1 MRILRASALVLC
13 VALPMAAVETQVWEH
28 AYFADFA
35 QGSLNKLS
43 LSSNGRLT
51 PGPVV
56 GELYDAST
64 AILWA
69 IAMDSKGN
77 VFAGGGGVGGSKAK
91 LVQIDGGAGG
101 RSKILAEL
109 DGMAVQAIAIDKQD
123 RVYAATSPDGK
134 IYRVDSGGKAEVFY
148 DPKTKYIWAMA
159 FAPSGD
165 LFVATG
171 DDGQIHRVT
180 PSGAG
185 SVFYRT
191 EETHVRSLVIDG
203 NGNIIAGTDPSGIVL
218 RISPAGQGF
227 ILYEAAKRE
236 VTALAIEANGT
247 VFAAVTGIKTAASAP
262 SAPPPQRPA
271 DAGTVLTPLPP
282 PPSATAAPAGV
293 PGGSD
298 IFRINTD
305 GYARKVWSHAQDVVF
320 ALAFDAQGKPIAG
333 TGNRGL
339 LYRLDSDFEWT
350 RFADLNPSQI
360 TALTVAKDGRIFAAT
375 GNIGQV
381 FSIGPQREASGTYES
396 PVLDANGF
404 SYWGRIT
411 SLTEGNGAVAYETR
425 SGNVS
430 RAQKDWSPWGKLN
443 GDRIISPAARFLQYR
458 ATVTGATELY
468 DVTTAYEMKNIAPV
482 VEMVA
487 ATPPNYKFPAP
498 AEPGTAVATPATLT
512 LPAIGRAASASG
524 PADAGVNT
532 PALTW
537 SKGQVGVRWL
547 ATDENRDTLRFKV
560 EMRGENETT
569 WKPLR
574 ANLAERFYSFDS
586 TAFTDGKY
594 RVRITASDA
603 PSNISEQ
610 ALSSSRESDRFLIDN
625 TPPEISRLAGTVT
638 GTKITVRLHAKD
650 ALNIL
655 AKAEY
660 SVNGGEWKVVEPTTR
675 ITDSEEHDYQFEF
688 DRPGNAPAET
698 TIAVRV
704 RDAFENEAVAKTV
717 VR

>member
-51 PGPVV
+51 PEPVV
-56 GELYDAST
+56 RELYDAST

-91 LVQIDGGAGG
+91 LVQIDAGAGG

-236 VTALAIEANGT
+236 VAALAVAANGT
-247 VFAAVTGIKTAASAP
+247 VFAAVTGIKSAASAP
-262 SAPPPQRPA
+262 PPPAAQRPPG
-271 DAGTVLTPLPP
+271 AGTVLTPLPP
-282 PPSATAAPAGV
+282 PPSATAATTGV

-430 RAQKDWSPWGKLN
+430 RAQKVWSPWGKLN

-498 AEPGTAVATPATLT
+498 AEPGGTPATPATLT
-512 LPAIGRAASASG
+512 LPAIGRPAASTATDAAAS
-524 PADAGVNT
+524 T

-547 ATDENRDTLRFKV
+547 ATDENRDTLRFTV
-560 EMRGENETT
+560 EIRGESETT

-586 TAFTDGKY
+586 TSFADGKY

-625 TPPEISRLAGTVT
+625 TPPEISRLAGTVN
-638 GTKITVRLHAKD
+638 GAKITVRWHAKD
-650 ALNIL
+650 ALNVL

-698 TIAVRV
+698 AIAVRV